1 MRVKKGGEHLLNAK
15 DNRII
20 EQITARDERALEA
33 LTAAY
38 GKICRK
44 TAQNILGNT
53 ADADE
58 AFNDALFR
66 AWNAIPMNP
75 PAHLQAYLITLTRR
89 IALDKRRAETREKR
103 GGGEVPL
110 ALSELEGCIDS
121 GESVEAVLNRNAL
134 RTALNDFLETL
145 SDEKRRIFIERY
157 TFLMSAGEIAKRHA
171 MTSASVKMVLSR
183 MRKALR
189 QYLEEEELL

>member
-1 MRVKKGGEHLLNAK
+1 MNTLNAK
-15 DNRII
+15 DEQII
-20 EQITARDERALEA
+20 AQITARDERALEA
-33 LTAAY
+33 LTDAY

-44 TAQNILGNT
+44 TAQNILGNS

-89 IALDKRRAETREKR
+89 IALDQCRSDSRKKR
-103 GGGEVPL
+103 GGGEVPV
-110 ALSELEGCIDS
+110 ALSELEECVAS
-121 GESVEAVLNRNAL
+121 EENVEAILNRNAL
-134 RTALNDFLETL
+134 RTAMNQYLETL

-157 TFLMSAGEIAKRHA
+157 TFLMPPGDIAKRHA
-171 MTSASVKMVLSR
+171 MTTASVRMALSR
-183 MRKALR
+183 MRKALKKF
-189 QYLEEEELL
+189 LEEEGLL